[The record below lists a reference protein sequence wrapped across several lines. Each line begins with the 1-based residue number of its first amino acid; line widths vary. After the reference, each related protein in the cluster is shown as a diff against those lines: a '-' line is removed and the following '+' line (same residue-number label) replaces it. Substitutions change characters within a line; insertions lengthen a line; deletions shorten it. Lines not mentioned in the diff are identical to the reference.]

1 MEMTTVKKEREI
13 AGRGLI
19 DCVFSWSLK
28 DVLNNKL
35 YKHKVSKIPKTFSSV
50 REYKKSFILPLL
62 EETHADLLSSMETI
76 SRAPSCEIVSVKR
89 ITKVSKDFL
98 YSVVLKRSSEEVKD
112 AGTYNEPQSRDII
125 AITSVRPKRAGDL
138 ERAEMSYV
146 IALVQS
152 VKEDLTT
159 LRLLSSKPISV
170 VEHNKKD
177 SKSGTLFAVNLIN
190 LTTNIR
196 IWEALKPD
204 MEEQNINVI
213 QRVLQPNFVDVE
225 NCDMCR
231 RLSKQKRNAA
241 YSNMM
246 AIIRSSEL
254 NESQEA
260 AVLSCINTKECR
272 HQNSVKLIWGP
283 PGTGKTNTVGFLLHS
298 LLKMKCRTLTCAPTN
313 TAVLEVTERLLKKVE
328 ESLECNTYGLG
339 DIVLFGHGERM
350 QIVDHDDLLDVFLD
364 HRVDRL
370 VECFVSSSSWKVNL
384 VSMIGLLNKPEMQY
398 RLYLNNRQGHGYE
411 EEKKKN
417 EVSDNGEDTNKNQSE
432 ETRYKSSKDRKGKKE
447 GKELIVQ
454 SLNENKG
461 KKKVEDMLY
470 LKEKKQPKNE
480 EKKNKKRDDPL
491 TFEEFIKRKFNCIEK
506 RLVLYITDLYTHLP
520 TFIISLEI
528 AKTMAT
534 ALESLKS
541 FRMQF
546 DKEVLSSGEP
556 GGCFRKLS
564 FARKNCL
571 DVLKSLP
578 QQFPVPEFSGR
589 EEIEQF
595 CLKNACLIFC
605 TVSSSAKLYTEG
617 MTPFELLVI
626 DEAAQLKE
634 CESTIPLQ
642 LPGVQHA
649 ILIGDEKQL
658 PAMVKSKI
666 STEAEF
672 GRSLF
677 ERLALLGHKKHLL
690 NVQHRMHPSISL
702 FPNREFYK
710 NHISDGQNVKGKS
723 YNRRFL
729 HGRMYGPYSFI
740 NVAHGKEEFDNK
752 HSLKNMVEVAVISA
766 IIAKLYK
773 GSIETKKKVRV
784 GVISPYKAQVYA
796 IQEKVNTYGNNNN
809 SDFTVSVRSVDGFQG
824 GEEDVIII
832 STVRCNEKGSVG
844 FLSNHQITNVGLT
857 RARHCLWILG
867 HAETLMRSGSIWKKL
882 VVDAKNRKC
891 FHNADEDKNLAH
903 AITAAL
909 ALVKLN
915 QLNLNDE

>member
-1 MEMTTVKKEREI
+1 MEMTNVKKEREI

-19 DCVFSWSLK
+19 DCVFSWSLR

-35 YKHKVSKIPKTFSSV
+35 YKHEVSKIPNTFLSV
-50 REYKKSFILPLL
+50 SEYKKSFILPLL
-62 EETHADLLSSMETI
+62 EETHADLSSSMATI
-76 SRAPSCEIVSVKR
+76 SGAPSCEILSVKR
-89 ITKVSKDFL
+89 ISKGSKDFH
-98 YSVVLKRSSEEVKD
+98 YAVVLKRSSDKVRD

-125 AITSVRPKRAGDL
+125 AITSVRPKRASDL
-138 ERAEMSYV
+138 ERGQMSYV

-152 VKEDLTT
+152 VKEDLAT
-159 LRLLSSKPISV
+159 LRLLTSKPISV
-170 VEHNKKD
+170 VEYNKKG

-204 MEEQNINVI
+204 MKEQNINVI

-231 RLSKQKRNAA
+231 RLSKEKRNAE

-246 AIIRSSEL
+246 ARIRSSEL

-283 PGTGKTNTVGFLLHS
+283 PGTGKTKTVGFLLHS
-298 LLKMKCRTLTCAPTN
+298 LLKRKCRTLTCAPTN

-328 ESLECNTYGLG
+328 EESFEYNTYGLG
-339 DIVLFGHGERM
+339 DIVLFGHGERLK
-350 QIVDHDDLLDVFLD
+350 IVDHDDLLDVFLD
-364 HRVDRL
+364 YRVDRL
-370 VECFVSSSSWKVNL
+370 EECFVSSSSWKVNL
-384 VSMIGLLNKPEMQY
+384 VSMISLLKKPGKQY
-398 RLYLNNRQGHGYE
+398 RLYLNNRQRHEYE

-432 ETRYKSSKDRKGKKE
+432 EIRYKSSKDRKGKKE
-447 GKELIVQ
+447 RKKLIAQ

-461 KKKVEDMLY
+461 KKKVEGMLS
-470 LKEKKQPKNE
+470 LKEKKQPQNE
-480 EKKNKKRDDPL
+480 EEKNKKCDDPL

-506 RLVLYITDLYTHLP
+506 RLVLYVTDLYTHLP

-541 FRMQF
+541 FRTLL

-556 GGCFRKLS
+556 DGCFRKLS

-571 DVLKSLP
+571 NVLKSLP
-578 QQFPVPEFSGR
+578 QQFPIPEFSGR
-589 EEIEQF
+589 EEIKQF

-605 TVSSSAKLYTEG
+605 TISSSAKLYTKE

-642 LPGVQHA
+642 LPGVRHA
-649 ILIGDEKQL
+649 ILIGDERQL

-666 STEAEF
+666 SEEAEF

-702 FPNREFYK
+702 FPNGEFYK
-710 NHISDGQNVKGKS
+710 NQISDGQNVKGKS

-729 HGRMYGPYSFI
+729 HERMYGSYSFI

-752 HSLKNMVEVAVISA
+752 YSLKNMVEVAVISE
-766 IIAKLYK
+766 IIARLYK
-773 GSIETKKKVRV
+773 ECIETKKKVRV
-784 GVISPYKAQVYA
+784 GVISPYKAQVYE
-796 IQEKVNTYGNNNN
+796 IQEKVKIYRNDDNG
-809 SDFTVSVRSVDGFQG
+809 DFTIIVRSVDGFQG

-832 STVRCNEKGSVG
+832 STVRSNEKGSVG
-844 FLSNHQITNVGLT
+844 FLSDHKRMNVGLT

-867 HAETLMRSGSIWKKL
+867 NAETLMRSGSIWLKL

-891 FHNADEDKNLAH
+891 FHNAEEDKNLTH
-903 AITAAL
+903 AITVAL
-909 ALVKLN
+909 ATSST
-915 QLNLNDE
+915 